1 MNYKDLVIKYQDLT
15 DKLSY
20 QGNYN
25 NGHAY
30 AVVYDRLFEPYRN
43 KSIDFL
49 EIGLNFGGN
58 IAICSE
64 YFPNIK
70 HYGIDIA
77 DYIKVDKNL
86 FTFYKGSFDDEN
98 VINQASERQYD
109 IILEDGSHYLEHQL
123 ESIKLYLPLLK
134 PDGIMII
141 EDIQDINYLE
151 DIYKTIDSN
160 THYAYTV
167 DLRFN
172 KNRWDDV
179 IVVIENRD
187 QKYK

>member
-1 MNYKDLVIKYQDLT
+1 MTYKDLAIKYQDLT

-20 QGNYN
+20 KDNYN
-25 NGHAY
+25 NGHTY
-30 AVVYDRLFEPYRN
+30 AIVYDKLFESYKN
-43 KSIDFL
+43 KHINFL

-64 YFPNIK
+64 YFSNIK

-77 DYIKVDKNL
+77 DYIKIDKSL
-86 FTFYKGSFDDEN
+86 FTFYKGSFDDKN
-98 VINQASERQYD
+98 IIKQVSERQYD

-123 ESIKLYLPLLK
+123 KSIDIYLPMLK
-134 PDGIMII
+134 SDGVMII
-141 EDIQDINYLE
+141 EDIQDINHLPS
-151 DIYKTIDSN
+151 IYEKID
-160 THYAYTV
+160 TDKYFAYTV

-172 KNRWDDV
+172 KNRWDDI

>member
-1 MNYKDLVIKYQDLT
+1 MNYKDLAMKYQDLT

-20 QGNYN
+20 QGDYS
-25 NGHAY
+25 NGHTY
-30 AVVYDRLFEPYRN
+30 AVIYDKLFEPYKN
-43 KSIDFL
+43 KQINFL

-64 YFPNIK
+64 YFSNIN
-70 HYGIDIA
+70 HYGVDIA
-77 DYIKVDKNL
+77 DYIKIDKNL
-86 FTFYKGSFDDEN
+86 FTFYKGSFDNPD
-98 VINQASERQYD
+98 VIKQVSERQYD
-109 IILEDGSHYLEHQL
+109 IILEDASHYLEHQL

-134 PDGIMII
+134 QDGIMII

-151 DIYKTIDSN
+151 DIYNAIDDS
-160 THYAYTV
+160 THYAYTI

-172 KNRWDDV
+172 KSRWDDV

>member
-1 MNYKDLVIKYQDLT
+1 MNYKDLAIKYQNLT

-20 QGNYN
+20 QGNYD

-70 HYGIDIA
+70 QRHTIFHYIFNISAHGQPIA
-77 DYIKVDKNL
+77 QSMKTPASGSWA
-86 FTFYKGSFDDEN
+86 TFWVKRR
-98 VINQASERQYD
+98 VI
-109 IILEDGSHYLEHQL
+109 
-123 ESIKLYLPLLK
+123 
-134 PDGIMII
+134 
-141 EDIQDINYLE
+141 INYGM
-151 DIYKTIDSN
+151 DT
-160 THYAYTV
+160 
-167 DLRFN
+167 
-172 KNRWDDV
+172 
-179 IVVIENRD
+179 
-187 QKYK
+187 

>member
-1 MNYKDLVIKYQDLT
+1 MNYKDLAIKHQNLT

-20 QGNYN
+20 QGNYS

-43 KSIDFL
+43 KQIDFL

-77 DYIKVDKNL
+77 DYIKINKNL
-86 FTFYKGSFDDEN
+86 FTFYKGSFNDSE
-98 VINQASERQYD
+98 VIKQASERKYD

-123 ESIKLYLPLLK
+123 ESIDIYLPMLK

-141 EDIQDINYLE
+141 EDIQDINYIPS
-151 DIYKTIDSN
+151 IYEKINSD
-160 THYAYTV
+160 THYAYTI

>member
-1 MNYKDLVIKYQDLT
+1 MNYKDLAIKYQDLT

-109 IILEDGSHYLEHQL
+109 IILEDGCNSRNL
-123 ESIKLYLPLLK
+123 
-134 PDGIMII
+134 
-141 EDIQDINYLE
+141 
-151 DIYKTIDSN
+151 TIDVVGLASCVEAYNIGSN
-160 THYAYTV
+160 ICISAIFLKSCFYII
-167 DLRFN
+167 F
-172 KNRWDDV
+172 
-179 IVVIENRD
+179 I
-187 QKYK
+187 